1 MKIRKS
7 SPILSPINN
16 ALIDLPTPVA
26 LSYMWNFGSLL
37 GLCLFIQILTGFFL
51 AMHYIPHTEIAFSS
65 VQHIMRDINMGWC
78 LRYIHM
84 NGASLFFIFVY
95 LHIARGL
102 YYASYMKKSVWN
114 VGILIF
120 LLMMLTAF
128 LGYVLPWGQMS
139 FWGAT
144 VITNFVSAVPYVGKT
159 IVYWIWGGFSVGG
172 PTLTRC
178 YSAHY
183 IFPFILTALVLIHI
197 IYLHIT
203 GSNNNLG
210 LNTNTDKIP
219 FHPYYTIK
227 DLYGML
233 LAILFLSY
241 IIFFNPNLLGDP
253 ENFIK
258 ANPMVTPVHIMP
270 EWYFLFAYAIL
281 RAIPNKLGG
290 VMALVLSILILFII
304 PYVHTSNIKSTTFK
318 PFSKFFFW
326 LFIVNFILLTWIGS
340 KPVEEPF
347 ILIGQYSTVLY
358 FTYFILFIPFLGI
371 LENWLLVF
379 CLNFN
384 NDKYNVYKSKIY
396 KNHLRENNNR
406 FISNTKYLNNMK
418 VSPIY
423 FLNLILKNDK
433 LNKSYINEKT
443 LVLISQINSDLK
455 YKIDNKGKLEKIY
468 NSSLSLEKRNEDK
481 NKNEE
486 NFFVD
491 HISSIKKS
499 TGKNTYNRLK

>member
-1 MKIRKS
+1 
-7 SPILSPINN
+7 
-16 ALIDLPTPVA
+16 
-26 LSYMWNFGSLL
+26 MWNFGSLL
-37 GLCLFIQILTGFFL
+37 GFCLFTQIITGFFL
-51 AMHYIPHTEIAFSS
+51 AMHYVPHTEIAFSS
-65 VQHIMRDINMGWC
+65 VQHIMRNINMGWC

-102 YYASYMKKSVWN
+102 YYGSYMKKSVWN

-144 VITNFVSAVPYVGKT
+144 VITNFVSAIPYIGTT

-183 IFPFILTALVLIHI
+183 IFPFILTALVMIHI

-227 DLYGML
+227 DLYGIL

-281 RAIPNKLGG
+281 RAILNRLGG
-290 VMALVLSILILFII
+290 VMALVLSIIILFII
-304 PYVHTSNIKSTTFK
+304 PYVHTSNIKSLAFK
-318 PFSKFFFW
+318 PFSKYFFW
-326 LFIVNFILLTWIGS
+326 LFIINFILLTWIGS

-347 ILIGQYSTVLY
+347 IIIGQYSTVLY
-358 FTYFILFIPFLGI
+358 FSYFILFIPFLGI
-371 LENWLLVF
+371 LENWLLLF

-384 NDKYNVYKSKIY
+384 PNKSNIYKSEIY
-396 KNHLRENNNR
+396 KNYLKTNNNK
-406 FISNTKYLNNMK
+406 FIYYNKYLKNSKIN
-418 VSPIY
+418 PIY
-423 FLNLILKNDK
+423 FLNIIFKNNK
-433 LNKSYINEKT
+433 LNNLYKDKKNLI
-443 LVLISQINSDLK
+443 LISQINSDIK
-455 YKIDNKGKLEKIY
+455 YKINTEGKLKRVY
-468 NSSLSLEKRNEDK
+468 DSSNFLISKKNENRDK
-481 NKNEE
+481 NEK

-499 TGKNTYNRLK
+499 TGKNTYNKYK